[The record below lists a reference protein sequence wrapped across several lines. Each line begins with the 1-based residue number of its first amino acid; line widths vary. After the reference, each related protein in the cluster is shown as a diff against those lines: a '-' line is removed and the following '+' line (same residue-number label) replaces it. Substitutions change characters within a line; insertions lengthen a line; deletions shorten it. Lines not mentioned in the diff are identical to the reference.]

1 MIEYAYNIG
10 DSYIMKQKTHESKN
24 GTVNFSSRLNKEV
37 FSVLEDE
44 ALDKNISVNSL
55 VNNILGKYVSLDRH
69 AKDIELISL
78 TKRSV
83 TRIFSEM
90 DENNITKLAEE
101 VGGVVHRELVFLK
114 FNEMTFDNLI
124 YVLVINATRYG
135 SVKHTSID
143 SKHSICIHH
152 GTCLEF
158 SKFLS
163 LVHCQMAL
171 HLSIKISITNTDQNT
186 VCMELFEP

>member
-1 MIEYAYNIG
+1 MIESTYNIG

-24 GTVNFSSRLNKEV
+24 ATVNFSSRLNKEV

-55 VNNILGKYVSLDRH
+55 INNILGKYVSLDRH

-90 DENNITKLAEE
+90 DENNITQLAEE

-124 YVLVINATRYG
+124 YVLVVNATRYG
-135 SVKHTSID
+135 SVKHTSTD

-163 LVHCQMAL
+163 LVHCQMAQ

>member
-1 MIEYAYNIG
+1 MA
-10 DSYIMKQKTHESKN
+10 QKSPESKN
-24 GTVNFSSRLNKEV
+24 ATVNFSSRLNKDV
-37 FSVLEDE
+37 FSVLESE

-83 TRIFSEM
+83 TRIFSGMGE
-90 DENNITKLAEE
+90 DAIRHLAEE

-124 YVLVINATRYG
+124 YVLVVNATRYG
-135 SVKHTSID
+135 SVKHTSSN

-152 GTCLEF
+152 GTCMEF
-158 SKFLS
+158 SQFLS
-163 LVHCQMAL
+163 WVHEMMAQ
-171 HLSIKISITNTDQNT
+171 HLSVKISITNTDQNT

>member
-1 MIEYAYNIG
+1 MA
-10 DSYIMKQKTHESKN
+10 QKTNESKN

-78 TKRSV
+78 TKRAV
-83 TRIFSEM
+83 THIFSGM
-90 DENNITKLAEE
+90 GENDIKKLSEE

-114 FNEMTFDNLI
+114 FNEMTFNNLI
-124 YVLVINATRYG
+124 HVLVINATRYG
-135 SVKHTSID
+135 SVKHTSTD
-143 SKHSICIHH
+143 LKHSICIHH

-163 LVHCQMAL
+163 SVHYIMAQQ
-171 HLSIKISITNTDQNT
+171 LSIKISITNTDQNT